1 MNRKVDNMQAAQAK
15 KAKVTGRTVLTMRQ
29 WEKESGKLLWEWFDL
44 ARKKCYF
51 FLQVQWSK
59 HDAIN

>member
-1 MNRKVDNMQAAQAK
+1 MQAAQAK